1 MISLVKRFLIALIII
16 AVLYALNL
24 AMSKE
29 GLFGSMSKEGLFG
42 FGVPLYQVDLWKMA
56 GINIILA
63 VSLNLINGFTGQFSI
78 GHIGFMAVGAYSS
91 TFMTV
96 YYTQGLEQWLAGI
109 LGASVAAAIVFA
121 LVIVIGA
128 LAAAVAGLIVGIPS
142 LRLRG
147 DYLAIAT
154 LGFAEIIRIVLV
166 NMNKVGGATGFRGCV
181 DPITNITCSDPSLG
195 RLTIPAYTN
204 FFWIGFLA
212 VITIVVIYNIV
223 NSDMGRA
230 LISIREDELAAQ
242 AMGVNTTRYKVTAFV
257 ISSAFAGVAGALY
270 GHWRLPHP
278 NDFTFVRSFE
288 IIIMIVLG
296 GMGSITGAVLGA
308 LVITILPELLRTYP
322 YEIVMLLA
330 LIPVTALILRAI
342 GRERLPKVVQSKLAH
357 FAFVA
362 AIYLVLF
369 GLSMLLMNFVLGL
382 DLVLL
387 GLIPLGALVVN
398 SLPKVLRAGI
408 GNIIL
413 IVALMALVVALL
425 VLPGGMQLIVLDAW
439 FSDVMVIAL
448 LPVIALVVSSRIVG
462 FKLTRR
468 VVQTAFTFAAIFL
481 ALFEIVRLLIHA
493 QARVSGVIGDI
504 TRYRLVIYALLLIII
519 MITRPQGILGNYEI
533 ASWLKRA
540 RKRPEGD
547 AAVGGSTGAPIAEQS
562 KSTKKSEKELENR

>member
-1 MISLVKRFLIALIII
+1 MITFVKRFLIALVIIT
-16 AVLYALNL
+16 VLYALNL
-24 AMSKE
+24 AM
-29 GLFGSMSKEGLFG
+29 GKEGLFG

-56 GINIILA
+56 GINVILA

-78 GHIGFMAVGAYSS
+78 GHIGFMAVGAFSS
-91 TFMTV
+91 TYMTV
-96 YYTQGLEQWLAGI
+96 YQTQGLEQWLGG
-109 LGASVAAAIVFA
+109 LVGATVAAAIVFA
-121 LVIVIGA
+121 IVIIVGA

-181 DPITNITCSDPSLG
+181 DPLTNITCADASMG

-242 AMGVNTTRYKVTAFV
+242 AMGVNTTRYKVTSFV

-308 LVITILPELLRTYP
+308 LVITFVPELLR
-322 YEIVMLLA
+322 M
-330 LIPVTALILRAI
+330 
-342 GRERLPKVVQSKLAH
+342 
-357 FAFVA
+357 
-362 AIYLVLF
+362 
-369 GLSMLLMNFVLGL
+369 
-382 DLVLL
+382 
-387 GLIPLGALVVN
+387 
-398 SLPKVLRAGI
+398 
-408 GNIIL
+408 
-413 IVALMALVVALL
+413 
-425 VLPGGMQLIVLDAW
+425 LPGGVYN
-439 FSDVMVIAL
+439 
-448 LPVIALVVSSRIVG
+448 
-462 FKLTRR
+462 
-468 VVQTAFTFAAIFL
+468 
-481 ALFEIVRLLIHA
+481 
-493 QARVSGVIGDI
+493 
-504 TRYRLVIYALLLIII
+504 YRLVIYALMLIII
-519 MITRPQGILGNYEI
+519 MITRPQGILGNYEVT
-533 ASWLKRA
+533 SWLKRA
-540 RKRPEGD
+540 RKRPEGGG
-547 AAVGGSTGAPIAEQS
+547 AIGGSEGAPIAEQS
-562 KSTKKSEKELENR
+562 DSSAKSQKELENR

>member
-1 MISLVKRFLIALIII
+1 MISLVKRFLIALVIV

-24 AMSKE
+24 A
-29 GLFGSMSKEGLFG
+29 MSKEGLFG

-91 TFMTV
+91 TYATV
-96 YYTQGLEQWLAGI
+96 YMTQGLENSLAAI
-109 LGASVAAAIVFA
+109 VGASVAAAIVFA
-121 LVIVIGA
+121 IVIIIGA
-128 LAAAVAGLIVGIPS
+128 LAASVAGLIVGIPS

-154 LGFAEIIRIVLV
+154 LGFAEIIRIVIV

-181 DPITNITCSDPSLG
+181 DPLTNVTCADASMG
-195 RLTIPAYTN
+195 RLAIPGYTN

-242 AMGVNTTRYKVTAFV
+242 AMGVNTTRYKVTSFV

-308 LVITILPELLRTYP
+308 LVITFVPE
-322 YEIVMLLA
+322 
-330 LIPVTALILRAI
+330 
-342 GRERLPKVVQSKLAH
+342 
-357 FAFVA
+357 
-362 AIYLVLF
+362 
-369 GLSMLLMNFVLGL
+369 
-382 DLVLL
+382 
-387 GLIPLGALVVN
+387 
-398 SLPKVLRAGI
+398 VLR
-408 GNIIL
+408 
-413 IVALMALVVALL
+413 M
-425 VLPGGMQLIVLDAW
+425 LPGGVYN
-439 FSDVMVIAL
+439 
-448 LPVIALVVSSRIVG
+448 
-462 FKLTRR
+462 
-468 VVQTAFTFAAIFL
+468 
-481 ALFEIVRLLIHA
+481 
-493 QARVSGVIGDI
+493 
-504 TRYRLVIYALLLIII
+504 YRLVIYALLLIVI

-540 RKRPEGD
+540 RKRPEGN
-547 AAVGGSTGAPIAEQS
+547 AAIGGPAGAPIAEQS
-562 KSTKKSEKELENR
+562 DATQKSQKELENR